1 MRKVLFAALL
11 WVGASAQLAAAEPTL
26 SQSQSSMDDSNETVV
41 ETGAKPKQHMYQ
53 CGLRAKPGDW
63 PANAIWLAYGSL
75 VEVASGSG
83 AWIYV
88 RHQKTFGWTLKQ
100 YFSPTP
106 CA

>member
-1 MRKVLFAALL
+1 MRKVLFAAVLCIGAA
-11 WVGASAQLAAAEPTL
+11 VGSAAAEPASVGSAQDENL
-26 SQSQSSMDDSNETVV
+26 VAA
-41 ETGAKPKQHMYQ
+41 GARVKQHMYQ

-63 PANAIWLAYGSL
+63 PDNAIWLAYGSL

-88 RHQKTFGWTLKQ
+88 KHQNTFGWTLRQ
-100 YFSPTP
+100 YFSLTP

>member
-1 MRKVLFAALL
+1 MRKVLFAAVLCI
-11 WVGASAQLAAAEPTL
+11 SATAELAAAEPA
-26 SQSQSSMDDSNETVV
+26 QQGGAQSSLPDESVV
-41 ETGAKPKQHMYQ
+41 EAGAKVKQHMYQ

-100 YFSPTP
+100 YFSLTP